1 MIGSS
6 ALPSVLYR
14 SHRSIVCSISLT
26 ISRPVTYMPLRLVC
40 KENRST
46 PRDDSL
52 CRSRDFRSGSMLI
65 SLKVCS
71 IKILS
76 ISNKDTPSVPASS
89 PPDEA
94 YQPTLAKATHRAR
107 CLAKCFRRGAAPLV
121 RCCVARLG
129 RRPRVCESQHFCIT
143 TALGHGTWPP
153 VELQGTSA
161 DPLPNQFDATA
172 PTK

>member
-1 MIGSS
+1 
-6 ALPSVLYR
+6 
-14 SHRSIVCSISLT
+14 
-26 ISRPVTYMPLRLVC
+26 MPLRLVY

-121 RCCVARLG
+121 RCCVARPG
-129 RRPRVCESQHFCIT
+129 RRPRVCESQDFCT
-143 TALGHGTWPP
+143 KWDRRLS
-153 VELQGTSA
+153 LQV
-161 DPLPNQFDATA
+161 DKCLATA
-172 PTK
+172 FILQEASRKWLRYPSPASDRIRCRRPSGV